1 MTKLQFGLIIKVQK
15 IKKTTKTKE
24 KERKNDERG
33 NRKKDRRIE
42 GRGWKQY
49 IFQKEASKFVSI
61 QTLKKY
67 DLIETVKEVNRE
79 EVSIEELVAEVNSM
93 LGQDCYG
100 YNPGEYIYENGK
112 VYLETTS
119 YGYKF
124 K

>member
-1 MTKLQFGLIIKVQK
+1 MMKEETARK
-15 IKKTTKTKE
+15 INELKAEVGNKMFSKE
-24 KERKNDERG
+24 
-33 NRKKDRRIE
+33 
-42 GRGWKQY
+42 
-49 IFQKEASKFVSI
+49 EASKFISI

-67 DLIETVKEVNRE
+67 NLIETVKEVNRE

-93 LGQDCYG
+93 LGQDCYE
-100 YNPGEYIYENGK
+100 YNPGEYIYEDEK

>member
-1 MTKLQFGLIIKVQK
+1 MMKEETARK
-15 IKKTTKTKE
+15 INELKAEVGNKMFSKE
-24 KERKNDERG
+24 
-33 NRKKDRRIE
+33 
-42 GRGWKQY
+42 Q
-49 IFQKEASKFVSI
+49 ASKFVSI

-67 DLIETVKEVNRE
+67 SLIEAVKEVNRE

-93 LGQDCYG
+93 LGQDCYE

>member
-1 MTKLQFGLIIKVQK
+1 MMKEETARKINGLKAEVGNK
-15 IKKTTKTKE
+15 MFSKE
-24 KERKNDERG
+24 K
-33 NRKKDRRIE
+33 
-42 GRGWKQY
+42 
-49 IFQKEASKFVSI
+49 ASKFVSI

-67 DLIETVKEVNRE
+67 SLIEAVKEVNRE

-100 YNPGEYIYENGK
+100 YTPGEYIYEDGK

>member
-1 MTKLQFGLIIKVQK
+1 MIKEETARK
-15 IKKTTKTKE
+15 INELKAEVGNKMFSKE
-24 KERKNDERG
+24 
-33 NRKKDRRIE
+33 
-42 GRGWKQY
+42 
-49 IFQKEASKFVSI
+49 EASKFVSI

-67 DLIETVKEVNRE
+67 SLIEAVKEVNRE
-79 EVSIEELVAEVNSM
+79 EVSIEELVAEVNAM